1 MPRRIGRY
9 TKQEKEDLIR
19 MFNEGLS
26 VYRICKN
33 LNRSQKSIRNNLIRL
48 NLIEGEITPRRYK
61 SQVLVI
67 EKNYSL
73 SVSILNYTF
82 YLIFMFSLTFFM
94 VVKPIYNPVE
104 MFVLGLMEIFY
115 FLYF

>member
-26 VYRICKN
+26 VYKICKN

-67 EKNYSL
+67 EKNYPL

-82 YLIFMFSLTFFM
+82 YLIFMFSLIFFM